1 MLANRQNAALST
13 GPTSSAGK
21 QAASRNA
28 TRHGLTGVFHVLP
41 HENPAEF
48 EQLAAAV
55 RDEFQPESENENFLV
70 DLMIQARCKLIRL
83 DRLQG
88 LAFEQVLTEPGSAT
102 DPDARILAALGASG
116 NMIDKLERYAAA
128 ARRIYYQAKREL
140 ENSRTRIQHM
150 ETKALDN
157 YIKGYVFAPTPVEKK
172 RLLQNEPN
180 SPGREPCPSA
190 LSDRLQEPPNGLE
203 LRPAASRIALYAP
216 RY

>member
-55 RDEFQPESENENFLV
+55 RDEFQPESDSENFLV

-83 DRLQG
+83 ERLQG
-88 LAFEQVLTEPGSAT
+88 LAFEQVLTEPGSAP
-102 DPDARILAALGASG
+102 DPDARLLAALGASG

-128 ARRIYYQAKREL
+128 ARRTYYQARHEL
-140 ENSRTRIQHM
+140 ENSRTRIQRT
-150 ETKALDN
+150 ESKALEN
-157 YIKGYVFAPTPVEKK
+157 YIKAYVYAPTPIEIK
-172 RLLQNEPN
+172 RMMQNEPN
-180 SPGREPCPSA
+180 SPAVNPA
-190 LSDRLQEPPNGLE
+190 LRL
-203 LRPAASRIALYAP
+203 
-216 RY
+216 